1 LQPKI
6 SPLKVKKYC
15 VSTLVIYFLPLLLL
29 SLFPSPV
36 RSFQLT
42 FAWDPNT
49 EADLAGYKIYM
60 GYQTRTYSWQMD
72 AGFQPQATVD
82 NLVEGTPYFFSVT
95 AYNTKGQ
102 ESGFSNEVRYG
113 SLSVTPQAT
122 LAVKKQGAGSG
133 TVSGTGI
140 QCGSDCSEIVIPG
153 SLVTLTAAPA
163 AGSTFGGWSGSC
175 TGSTPTC
182 VLNVNTTTTV
192 TAAFN
197 LSNAYTISA
206 TAGSNGTISPSGAT
220 PVSPGGSQT
229 YRIAAGSRYRVAD
242 VRVDGVSVGALSSYT
257 FTSVKANH
265 SINASFSRRSRSS
278 W

>member
-6 SPLKVKKYC
+6 RPLKVKKYC

-60 GYQTRTYSWQMD
+60 GYQTQTYSWQMD
-72 AGFQPQATVD
+72 AGLQPQATVD

-113 SLSVTPQAT
+113 SLSVTSQAT
-122 LAVKKQGAGSG
+122 LTVKKQGAGSG

-140 QCGSDCSEIVIPG
+140 QCGSDCSEIVTPG

-182 VLNVNTTTTV
+182 VLNVNTTVTV

-197 LSNAYTISA
+197 LNAYAITA
-206 TAGSNGTISPSGAT
+206 TASPNGTISPTGST
-220 PVSPGGSQT
+220 LVKSGGSQT
-229 YRIAAGSRYRVAD
+229 YRITAGSRYQVAD

-257 FTSVKANH
+257 FTNVKANH
-265 SINASFSRRSRSS
+265 SINASFSRKTKRG